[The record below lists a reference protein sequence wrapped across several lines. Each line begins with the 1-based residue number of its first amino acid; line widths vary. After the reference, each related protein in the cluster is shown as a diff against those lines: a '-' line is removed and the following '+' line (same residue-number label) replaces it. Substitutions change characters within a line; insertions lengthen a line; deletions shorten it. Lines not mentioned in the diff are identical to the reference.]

1 MSAACS
7 AYQYSQISK
16 EDAKSLVKMFLNIG
30 EININDRDTYLE
42 LKNLQTKS
50 PFKDDCK
57 SLRSYWRYPNQKSL
71 YINYLDD
78 TFLATS
84 AVGTIIEIKLPD
96 PLKIR
101 GKAKVRRQS
110 K

>member
-1 MSAACS
+1 MLTINNKKFTKIFLFSLISGSLSTPLMANDIYWYGFSWGGMSAACS
-7 AYQYSQISK
+7 AYQYNQMSK

-57 SLRSYWRYPNQKSL
+57 SLRSY
-71 YINYLDD
+71 
-78 TFLATS
+78 
-84 AVGTIIEIKLPD
+84 
-96 PLKIR
+96 
-101 GKAKVRRQS
+101 
-110 K
+110 